1 MHKIFLIFFIFLS
14 YLYSEPIEH
23 PEQWVNL
30 LEPAYRT
37 EYYATSKLKPEGLYL
52 LCDQNTTSVFGA
64 LQVEFPFNFVCKFN
78 NPVQLLEMH
87 MDIPDIPKIS
97 KPTQIELLA
106 GKDFTNA
113 DLHPLGKFS
122 VDRKKEH
129 QKFVCSAKN
138 ALFFVVRILDSTDH
152 HTFHIGEIEIRG
164 IYHKEKELYK
174 FPKKVHATI
183 TQLETLCKIFELESF
198 VTKDEKGIFTDL
210 QDDKL
215 DDYLLD
221 EVALIASGIET
232 RELCRPYLKKMQKIL
247 KEVQNLKLSP
257 YRCAEKIFEILQR
270 DYLKKYRYDEEKL
283 ENILLEKEYNCVTAS
298 IFYNL
303 LCLRMGLKI
312 SAIEVFGHTFSMLRV
327 KNQHWDIELT
337 SPLGFAPKNQ
347 KVINKLLI
355 DQPRYIPKFSSKSRS
370 EWTVLEQIALLYYN
384 HAVLLSQEGDIPAFC
399 LTLYKAL
406 IINSRF
412 TNALQVFIKTMVKY
426 SQNCCK
432 QKQFSKACQVVESL
446 FSLLPNDKQLQ
457 KDYESIYSQWLQV
470 LQEEENEE
478 EIIQLQKK
486 IKQNKKLSTSFKK
499 RISK

>member
-1 MHKIFLIFFIFLS
+1 MYKVFVIFFIFLS
-14 YLYSEPIEH
+14 YLCSEPIENR
-23 PEQWVNL
+23 EQWVNL
-30 LEPAYRT
+30 LEPIYRT
-37 EYYATSKLKPEGLYL
+37 EYFATSKLKPEGLYL
-52 LCDQNTTSVFGA
+52 LCDQNPTSVFGA
-64 LQVEFPFNFVCKFN
+64 LRVEFPFNFVCQFT

-113 DLHPLGKFS
+113 DLHSLGKFS

-164 IYHKEKELYK
+164 IYRKEKELYK
-174 FPKKVHATI
+174 FPKKVCANI
-183 TQLETLCKIFELESF
+183 EQLEKLCTIFDIESF
-198 VTKDEKGIFTDL
+198 ITEDEKGIFNDL
-210 QDDKL
+210 KDDKL

-221 EVALIASGIET
+221 EVAFIVSGIET
-232 RELCRPYLKKMQKIL
+232 RELCRPYIKQMRKIL
-247 KEVQNLKLSP
+247 KELQNLKLSP

-337 SPLGFAPKNQ
+337 SSLGFAPKNQ
-347 KVINKLLI
+347 KVINQLLI

-384 HAVLLSQEGDIPAFC
+384 RAVLFSQERNIPAFC

-406 IINSRF
+406 ILNSRF
-412 TNALQVFIKTMVKY
+412 TNALQVFIKTMVKT

-432 QKQFSKACQVVESL
+432 QKQFLKACQFIEFL
-446 FSLLPNDKQLQ
+446 FPLLPNDKQLQ
-457 KDYESIYSQWLQV
+457 KDYESIYSQWLQS
-470 LQEEENEE
+470 LQEENNEE
-478 EIIQLQKK
+478 QIIQVQQK
-486 IKQNKKLSTSFKK
+486 IKQNKKLSSSFKK
-499 RISK
+499 RIAK